1 MQARFRVAVTAL
13 PADLSLDAE
22 VSRVAAF
29 METTDID
36 VLVNN
41 AGFGTYGDFAGLDA
55 RHEHAEMMLN
65 AVAAVDLAHAA
76 LPPMLARRSGGI
88 VTVASSIAF
97 QPSPRQAVYGA
108 TKAFSLAFSEA
119 LWAETRGSG
128 VRIVALCPG
137 PVETGFLASLGDQRA
152 TSSVIYRRTTNAAN
166 VVQAGLRGFDRDAM
180 TVVPGLRTR
189 FLAEGHRLLPRT
201 IMAKLAGRMLAPA
214 RQLGLPGRRVTDY
227 YAHPPASD
235 YVKAA
240 TTNDPLAATGGI
252 DGLQPA
258 VFARTTAGQSGPRHP
273 GRTSGLRNR
282 RPDHCIGFERLLDLS
297 QVRQVGLDDGAHLGR
312 RRLGAERPRLLI
324 LQHRMGGHRSCWL
337 YRHREGVRQS

>member
-1 MQARFRVAVTAL
+1 MAPFDYSRATSLVTGASSGLGLEFARQLAARGSDLVLVARSADRLAAVADEMQARFRVAVTAL

-29 METTDID
+29 METTEID

-55 RHEHAEMMLN
+55 RREHAEMMLN

-76 LPPMLARRSGGI
+76 LPYMLARRSGGI
-88 VTVASSIAF
+88 ITVASSIAF

-108 TKAFSLAFSEA
+108 TKAFGLAFSEA
-119 LWAETRGSG
+119 LWAETRGTG

-214 RQLGLPGRRVTDY
+214 PPSR
-227 YAHPPASD
+227 PAS
-235 YVKAA
+235 AA
-240 TTNDPLAATGGI
+240 
-252 DGLQPA
+252 
-258 VFARTTAGQSGPRHP
+258 
-273 GRTSGLRNR
+273 
-282 RPDHCIGFERLLDLS
+282 
-297 QVRQVGLDDGAHLGR
+297 
-312 RRLGAERPRLLI
+312 
-324 LQHRMGGHRSCWL
+324 GH
-337 YRHREGVRQS
+337 